1 MTSKAAWRTRILRS
15 NWQVSSTLP
24 RWTWP
29 RRACAATCVDDALRP
44 DSQVDICRHFLE
56 VKHGTR
62 QGSTRA
68 YLGTR
73 KGLFQ
78 FDVDAAG
85 AWYSSDEGEH
95 WQTISAHL
103 PPVYAVCF
111 ATP

>member
-1 MTSKAAWRTRILRS
+1 MGPA
-15 NWQVSSTLP
+15 
-24 RWTWP
+24 
-29 RRACAATCVDDALRP
+29 RA
-44 DSQVDICRHFLE
+44 Q
-56 VKHGTR
+56 
-62 QGSTRA
+62 RA

-85 AWYSSDEGEH
+85 AWYSSDAGEH